1 MRSWSDRYSFITQLC
16 VNMALTM
23 SWFSAPHSQSC
34 QAILF
39 ITGPIRLDLAMRTVP
54 VCFQHLNTSYDHRF
68 GASLRLRPCSNC
80 EYLSSE
86 MSLCFPI
93 CRLLM
98 GSTWEISEV
107 RTGFCWNPFS
117 CFICCTVRHPTQET
131 TLSSSLLESRAA
143 FKDTQAFSSVI
154 DAHELYFLCPYVVIM
169 LLRL

>member
-1 MRSWSDRYSFITQLC
+1 MRSWSDCYSFIAQLC

-54 VCFQHLNTSYDHRF
+54 VCFFNWENTVWPNWTPEYVYDHRW

-80 EYLSSE
+80 EYLTSE

-117 CFICCTVRHPTQET
+117 CFICCTVRHPTQEA
-131 TLSSSLLESRAA
+131 TLTL
-143 FKDTQAFSSVI
+143 I
-154 DAHELYFLCPYVVIM
+154 H
-169 LLRL
+169 